1 MPFIGKLSAVLSASA
16 LVVAALMPLP
26 DLAPRA
32 EAMDDAPT
40 LSVPQTEPA
49 ASNASEFGAIAF
61 TADGSF
67 FAVWKITS
75 ELEAEEKVR
84 DECASFGR
92 GPCEAF
98 SFRGEVCAAIASAT
112 VSKKRRI
119 TYSGGG
125 LSPGDAERQ
134 ALKRCNAD
142 RRARGTCQLR
152 TTVCGDG
159 RVESAEHDAGKD

>member
-1 MPFIGKLSAVLSASA
+1 MPSAGKLFAVSTLAILAIA
-16 LVVAALMPLP
+16 LLP
-26 DLAPRA
+26 FADLVPQAQERGRQ
-32 EAMDDAPT
+32 PT
-40 LSVPQTEPA
+40 LSVAPA
-49 ASNASEFGAIAF
+49 DPATSSASEYGAIAF

-67 FAVWKITS
+67 FAVWKIGS
-75 ELEAEEKVR
+75 QLEAEEKVR
-84 DECASFGR
+84 DECAGFGR

-98 SFRGEVCAAIASAT
+98 SFRGEVCAAIASAS
-112 VSKKRRI
+112 VAKKRKI

-125 LSPGDAERQ
+125 LSPEDAERQ

-159 RVESAEHDAGKD
+159 RIEAAEHDED